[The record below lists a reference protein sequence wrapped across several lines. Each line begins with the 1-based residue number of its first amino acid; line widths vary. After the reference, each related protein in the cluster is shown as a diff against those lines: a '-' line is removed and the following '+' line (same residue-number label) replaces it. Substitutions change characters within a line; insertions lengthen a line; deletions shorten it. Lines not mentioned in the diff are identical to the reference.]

1 MTTRE
6 KIKAFIK
13 SMDLG
18 EKIQAFLQS
27 KNKEFELTRKLVDKD
42 FAIRFGAILMTIV
55 ILITNLIVEYLIKLP
70 NIVLGGDKPS
80 IFGFLNLSYVLRFL
94 PLYLIIFVVFSAFYI
109 KFILNIK
116 KAFNEIED
124 GQKGTAR
131 FATRE
136 EIANQYRAV
145 PIKNIGFEGKGGVPI
160 ARGIHQFKDN
170 HGNVKKEEV
179 MYIDDS
185 SVNNLII
192 GTTRSGKG
200 ETFVVP
206 TIDIYSRAEKKA
218 SMVINDPKGEL
229 IAMSRETLEKRGYD
243 VLLLNL
249 TEPMNSM
256 SYNPLELIIKAYKDE
271 EFGEAQLLCQTL
283 TYSIFN
289 DPNAK
294 DAFWQNT
301 AMSLTNALIL
311 ALCEKF
317 IPINQEEKITMY
329 TVANMLTELGTVYT
343 DEKGV
348 EQYPIDNYF
357 NSLPMTS
364 VAKMQ
369 YATTQ
374 FAKANTKGSIL
385 VSAMNKL
392 SMFTFEKIAKMTSK
406 NSFDLKDIGFENENS
421 NKPKAIF
428 MVTPDYD
435 KSIHVMASIFV
446 RQVYYVLAKNA
457 TLSRTSKCDRE
468 VIFLLDEFGNMPPIE
483 GLDNIIT
490 VCLGRGIRFNLII
503 QAYNQLKSLY
513 GEASET
519 IEGNCGNQIYILTN
533 DNKTAEK
540 FSELIGEETIVSH
553 SRSGEVY
560 SLEKN
565 YTESL
570 DTRRLL
576 KSDELRKF
584 EEGESVVVRVIKRR
598 DNFGNK
604 IVPNPILNK
613 GEFSLK
619 YRYEYLT
626 ETFDNSKAF
635 IDVKVESLHENVD
648 TKKLGFSYKD
658 EEESKE
664 ELQQKREEQIKKAE
678 EFKNSSLNL
687 EKDFDLN
694 EEIPFGDPN
703 LEVESKEIA
712 FNGNPNLDEFTPIGE
727 NEEFIPDIEDLQSL
741 DEINLSKNK
750 SVDTPLI
757 EKGLG
762 DQEKKSL
769 VDILKRMELIGID
782 EEEIILNSNSVCDI
796 YSQIDDDEIVEQV
809 KSFVK
814 K

>member
-1 MTTRE
+1 MN
-6 KIKAFIK
+6 I
-13 SMDLG
+13 G
-18 EKIQAFLQS
+18 EKIQDFLKS
-27 KNKEFELTRKLVDKD
+27 KNKEFELTQKLVDKD
-42 FAIRFGAILMTIV
+42 FAMKFGAIGLTIV
-55 ILITNLIVEYLIKLP
+55 ILITNLIVEYLTKLP
-70 NIVLGGDKPS
+70 NIILGGDKPS
-80 IFGFLNLSYVLRFL
+80 IFGFLNLTYIFKLF
-94 PLYLIIFVVFSAFYI
+94 PLYIIIIAVFSSFYI
-109 KFILNIK
+109 KFILDIK
-116 KAFNEIED
+116 KSFNEIED

-136 EIANQYRAV
+136 EIANQYKAV
-145 PIKNIGFEGKGGVPI
+145 PIKELEFKGKGGIPI
-160 ARGIHQFKDN
+160 ARGVHRYTDN
-170 HGNVKKEEV
+170 YGNTKEEEV

-185 SVNNLII
+185 SVNNLTI

-206 TIDIYSRAEKKA
+206 TIDIYSRAEEKA
-218 SMVINDPKGEL
+218 SMIINDPKGEL
-229 IAMSRETLEKRGYD
+229 IAMSREILEKRGYE

-249 TEPMNSM
+249 TEPLNSM
-256 SYNPLELIIKAYKDE
+256 SYNPLELIIQAYKNED
-271 EFGEAQLLCQTL
+271 FGEAQLLCQTL

-343 DEKGV
+343 DENGV

-513 GEASET
+513 GEAAAT

-533 DNKTAEK
+533 DDETAEK
-540 FSELIGEETIVSH
+540 FSKLVGEKTIISH
-553 SRSGEVY
+553 SRSGEVF
-560 SLEKN
+560 SLGKN

-604 IVPNPILNK
+604 IVPNPIINR

-626 ETFDNSKAF
+626 DTFDNSKAF
-635 IDVKVESLHENVD
+635 IDVKVESLHKDVD
-648 TKKLGFSYKD
+648 TKTLGFSYKD
-658 EEESKE
+658 EELKSGLDQFNKE
-664 ELQQKREEQIKKAE
+664 LENKAE
-678 EFKNSSLNL
+678 ELSKNNLTL

-703 LEVESKEIA
+703 LEVESKERA
-712 FNGNPNLDEFTPIGE
+712 FNGNPNLDGEFTPIGEFE
-727 NEEFIPDIEDLQSL
+727 NEEFIPDIECDQGL
-741 DEINLSKNK
+741 DEFSHGIESTQSNIA
-750 SVDTPLI
+750 DTSLI

-762 DQEKKSL
+762 EQEKQSL
-769 VDILKRMELIGID
+769 IDLLNRMNLIGID
-782 EEEIILNSNSVCDI
+782 EEEIILNSTSIYDI
-796 YSQIDDDEIVEQV
+796 YSQIDDDEIIEQV

>member
-1 MTTRE
+1 MN
-6 KIKAFIK
+6 I
-13 SMDLG
+13 G
-18 EKIQAFLQS
+18 EKIQDFLKS
-27 KNKEFELTRKLVDKD
+27 KNKEFELTQKLVDKD
-42 FAIRFGAILMTIV
+42 FAIKFGAIGMTIV
-55 ILITNLIVEYLIKLP
+55 ILITNLIVEYLTKLP
-70 NIVLGGDKPS
+70 NIILGGDKPS
-80 IFGFLNLSYVLRFL
+80 IFGFLNLTYIFKLF
-94 PLYLIIFVVFSAFYI
+94 PLYIIIIGVFSSFYI
-109 KFILNIK
+109 KFILDIK
-116 KAFNEIED
+116 KSFNEIED

-136 EIANQYRAV
+136 EIANQYKAV
-145 PIKNIGFEGKGGVPI
+145 PIKELEFKGKGGIPI
-160 ARGIHQFKDN
+160 ARGVHRYTDN
-170 HGNVKKEEV
+170 YGNTKEEEV

-185 SVNNLII
+185 SVNNLTI

-206 TIDIYSRAEKKA
+206 TIDIYSRAEEKA
-218 SMVINDPKGEL
+218 SMIINDPKGEL
-229 IAMSRETLEKRGYD
+229 IAMSREILEKRGYE

-249 TEPMNSM
+249 TEPLNSM
-256 SYNPLELIIKAYKDE
+256 SYNPLELIIQAYKNED
-271 EFGEAQLLCQTL
+271 FGEAQLLCQTL

-343 DEKGV
+343 DENGV

-513 GEASET
+513 GEAAAT

-533 DNKTAEK
+533 DDETAEK
-540 FSELIGEETIVSH
+540 FSKLVGEKTIISH
-553 SRSGEVY
+553 SRSGEVF
-560 SLEKN
+560 SLGKN

-604 IVPNPILNK
+604 IVPNPIINR

-626 ETFDNSKAF
+626 DTFDNSKAF
-635 IDVKVESLHENVD
+635 IDVKVESLHKDVD
-648 TKKLGFSYKD
+648 TKTLGFSYKD
-658 EEESKE
+658 EEFKSGLNQNKSDQFNKE
-664 ELQQKREEQIKKAE
+664 LENKAE
-678 EFKNSSLNL
+678 ELSKNNLTL

-703 LEVESKEIA
+703 LEVESKDLS
-712 FNGNPNLDEFTPIGE
+712 FNGNPNLDGEFTPIGEFE
-727 NEEFIPDIEDLQSL
+727 NEEFIPDIECDQGL
-741 DEINLSKNK
+741 DEFSHGIESTQSNIA
-750 SVDTPLI
+750 DTSLI
-757 EKGLG
+757 EKGLVE
-762 DQEKKSL
+762 QEKQSL
-769 VDILKRMELIGID
+769 IDLLNRMNLIGID
-782 EEEIILNSNSVCDI
+782 EEEIILNSTSIYDI
-796 YSQIDDDEIVEQV
+796 YSQIDDDEIIEQV

>member
-1 MTTRE
+1 MN
-6 KIKAFIK
+6 I
-13 SMDLG
+13 G
-18 EKIQAFLQS
+18 EKIQAFLKA

-55 ILITNLIVEYLIKLP
+55 ILITNLIVEYITKLP
-70 NIVLGGDKPS
+70 NLILGGDKPS
-80 IFGFLNLSYVLRFL
+80 IFGFLNLSYIFRLL
-94 PLYLIIFVVFSAFYI
+94 PIYLLIFIGFSVIYI
-109 KFILNIK
+109 KIILDIK
-116 KAFNEIED
+116 KSFNEIED

-136 EIANQYRAV
+136 EIANQYKAV
-145 PIKNIGFEGKGGVPI
+145 PIKDIEYKGKGGIPI
-160 ARGIHQFKDN
+160 ARGVHHYTDN
-170 HGNVKKEEV
+170 YGNVKEEEV
-179 MYIDDS
+179 IYIDDS

-218 SMVINDPKGEL
+218 AMIINDPKGEL
-229 IAMSRETLEKRGYD
+229 IAMSRETLEKRGYE

-249 TEPMNSM
+249 TEPLNSL
-256 SYNPLELIIKAYKDE
+256 SYNPLELIIQAYKNED
-271 EFGEAQLLCQTL
+271 FGESQLLCQTL

-329 TVANMLTELGTVYT
+329 TVANMLTELGTVYI
-343 DEKGV
+343 DNQGV
-348 EQYPIDNYF
+348 EKYPIDDYF
-357 NSLPMTS
+357 NNLPITS

-392 SMFTFEKIAKMTSK
+392 NMFTFEKIAKMTSK
-406 NSFDLKDIGFENENS
+406 NSFDLREIGFETKQED
-421 NKPKAIF
+421 KPKAIF

-457 TLSRTSKCDRE
+457 TLSRSQKCDRE

-513 GEASET
+513 GDAYET

-533 DNKTAEK
+533 SDETAEK
-540 FSELIGEETIVSH
+540 FSKLIGEETIISH
-553 SRSGEVY
+553 SRSGEMY

-570 DTRRLL
+570 DSRRLL

-604 IVPNPILNK
+604 IVPNPILNT

-626 ETFDNSKAF
+626 DTFDNSKAF
-635 IDVKVESLHENVD
+635 TDVKVESLHKDVD
-648 TKKLGFSYKD
+648 TKKLGFSYK
-658 EEESKE
+658 EEYEIKKE
-664 ELQQKREEQIKKAE
+664 FEQKIENQVKKAE
-678 EFKNSSLNL
+678 ELKDRSLDSSECDEI
-687 EKDFDLN
+687 EKDIDLA
-694 EEIPFGDPN
+694 EEFT
-703 LEVESKEIA
+703 
-712 FNGNPNLDEFTPIGE
+712 FNGESSTYEEFTP
-727 NEEFIPDIEDLQSL
+727 NIEDLQNL
-741 DEINLSKNK
+741 DEMDSTKDENI
-750 SVDTPLI
+750 DTPQTEESL
-757 EKGLG
+757 E

-769 VDILKRMELIGID
+769 IDLLTRMNLIGIE
-782 EEEIILNSNSVCDI
+782 EEEIILNSTSIYDI
-796 YSQIDDDEIVEQV
+796 YSQIDDDEIIDQV

>member
-1 MTTRE
+1 MKNR
-6 KIKAFIK
+6 I
-13 SMDLG
+13 S
-18 EKIQAFLQS
+18 EKIQEFLKS
-27 KNKEFELTRKLVDKD
+27 KNKEFEITRKLVDKK
-42 FAIRFGAILMTIV
+42 FAVRFGAIGISFIFLMM
-55 ILITNLIVEYLIKLP
+55 NLAMEYLTKLP
-70 NIVLGGDKPS
+70 NLLIGGDKPH
-80 IFGFLNLSYVLRFL
+80 IFGFLNLTYIFEYFPIYFIVL
-94 PLYLIIFVVFSAFYI
+94 IVFSIVYMKI
-109 KFILNIK
+109 ILDIK
-116 KAFNEIED
+116 KSFNEIED

-145 PIKNIGFEGKGGVPI
+145 PIKDMEFKGKGGIPI
-160 ARGIHQFKDN
+160 ARGLHCYKDSY
-170 HGNVKKEEV
+170 GNTKEEEV

-206 TIDIYSRAEKKA
+206 SIDIYSRAEKKA
-218 SMVINDPKGEL
+218 SMIINDPKGEL
-229 IAMSRETLEKRGYD
+229 IAMSRETLEKRGYE

-249 TEPMNSM
+249 TEPLNSM
-256 SYNPLELIIKAYKDE
+256 SYNPLELIIQAYKSE

-289 DPNAK
+289 DANTK

-343 DEKGV
+343 DDKGV
-348 EQYPIDNYF
+348 EHYPIDNYF
-357 NSLPMTS
+357 NELPMTS

-406 NSFDLKDIGFENENS
+406 NSFDLKDIGFENENT
-421 NKPKAIF
+421 NNPKAIF

-490 VCLGRGIRFNLII
+490 VCLGRGIRFNLVI

-513 GEASET
+513 GDASDT
-519 IEGNCGNQIYILTN
+519 IESNCGNQIYILTN
-533 DNKTAEK
+533 NDETAEK
-540 FSELIGEETIVSH
+540 FSKLIGEETIISH

-560 SLEKN
+560 SLGKN
-565 YTESL
+565 YTENL
-570 DTRRLL
+570 DSRRLL

-604 IVPNPILNK
+604 IVPNPIINN

-619 YRYEYLT
+619 YRYEYLYDK
-626 ETFDNSKAF
+626 FDNSKAF
-635 IDVKVESLHENVD
+635 VDVKVDCLHEKVD
-648 TKKLGFSYKD
+648 YKKLGFSYQD
-658 EEESKE
+658 EEEKKE
-664 ELQQKREEQIKKAE
+664 EKKEKLEKVNKRAE
-678 EFKNSSLNL
+678 ELSNDNLNKSTEEKVNVENSFNEKEIIENQPIEKEIDKEDPSNEKETTKVKKGILTEGEKASMIQYL
-687 EKDFDLN
+687 ELRDSCGEKEKD
-694 EEIPFGDPN
+694 
-703 LEVESKEIA
+703 
-712 FNGNPNLDEFTPIGE
+712 
-727 NEEFIPDIEDLQSL
+727 
-741 DEINLSKNK
+741 
-750 SVDTPLI
+750 
-757 EKGLG
+757 
-762 DQEKKSL
+762 
-769 VDILKRMELIGID
+769 
-782 EEEIILNSNSVCDI
+782 IILNAKTIYDI
-796 YSQIDDDEIVEQV
+796 YEQVDDEIVEQL
-809 KSFVK
+809 KILLR
-814 K
+814 